1 MKRRKILI
9 KEQSQYLRDVLI
21 VNSIVI
27 LSFALRFDFKVNIWQ
42 IYTNPAVYSFTY
54 LTVFLTPL
62 FIRLFYHHSNKFL
75 VSVASLA
82 RSLSLNF
89 TAIIMIIYILFP
101 ILKRPTFKYRSLI
114 IITWLACMFIL
125 SIVNISRS
133 RSHASSY
140 LSYKSRGRR
149 TSRTNSILNAFMPD
163 TKDLK
168 ALLIGIF
175 GSVIAFFVI
184 YHVFGYK

>member
-1 MKRRKILI
+1 MKRQRTFI

-27 LSFALRFDFKVNIWQ
+27 LSFALRFDFKINIRQ
-42 IYTNPAVYSFTY
+42 IYTDPASCSFTY
-54 LTVFLTPL
+54 LTILITPI
-62 FIRLFYHHSNKFL
+62 FIRLFYHHSKNFIT
-75 VSVASLA
+75 SAASLA

-114 IITWLACMFIL
+114 IITWFACMFIL

-133 RSHASSY
+133 RTHASSY
-140 LSYKSRGRR
+140 VSYKSKRR
-149 TSRTNSILNAFMPD
+149 RHNSIMNAFMPD
-163 TKDLK
+163 TRDLK

-175 GSVIAFFVI
+175 GSIIAFFII
-184 YHVFGYK
+184 YHLLGYK

>member
-1 MKRRKILI
+1 MKRRRMFI
-9 KEQSQYLRDVLI
+9 KEQSQYLRDALI

-27 LSFALRFDFKVNIWQ
+27 LSFAIRFDFKINIRQ
-42 IYTNPAVYSFTY
+42 IYTDPASYSFTY
-54 LTVFLTPL
+54 LTILLTPI
-62 FIRLFYHHSNKFL
+62 FMRLFYHHSNKFL

-82 RSLSLNF
+82 RALSLNF

-101 ILKRPTFKYRSLI
+101 ILNRPTFKYRSLI

-133 RSHASSY
+133 RTHASSY
-140 LSYKSRGRR
+140 LSYKSKGRR
-149 TSRTNSILNAFMPD
+149 ASRANSVMNAFMPN

-168 ALLIGIF
+168 TLLIGIF

-184 YHVFGYK
+184 YHLFGYK

>member
-1 MKRRKILI
+1 MKRKNILV

-27 LSFALRFDFKVNIWQ
+27 LSFALRFDFKINIRQ
-42 IYTNPAVYSFTY
+42 IYTDPASYSFTY
-54 LTVFLTPL
+54 LTVLLTPI

-75 VSVASLA
+75 VSFASLA

-101 ILKRPTFKYRSLI
+101 ILKIPTFKYRSLI
-114 IITWLACMFIL
+114 IITWLACMIIL

-133 RSHASSY
+133 RTHASSY
-140 LSYKSRGRR
+140 LSYKSKKRR
-149 TSRTNSILNAFMPD
+149 KNSILNAFMPD
-163 TKDLK
+163 TRDLK
-168 ALLIGIF
+168 ALIIGIL
-175 GSVIAFFVI
+175 GSIIAFFII
-184 YHVFGYK
+184 YNLLGYK